1 VITPEQIADH
11 RAILVRIIQR
21 GMRFT
26 VGDAKLA
33 LAMLDEHALL
43 SEVADAA
50 DSATRG
56 GFELPRLRAALDAL
70 EANRVPPRPF
80 AAADE
85 SVKRCEVCDWPMD
98 REHGC
103 HPGDC
108 AYRPTQGTPEY
119 ARIRARRVHL
129 AAQQPATAPAPSLEA
144 QLAPVVDE
152 SEPPEGAMKTMWS
165 GEAFHFPKSTEIA
178 VKMSG
183 NRYKQRGH
191 TFMTGA
197 GTAVIPVEPNGQE
210 KIAGQL
216 ADTEVWLNVGNGFV
230 TVAVVGI
237 DDRMI
242 SSVESALK
250 SEAEDHGADIDDNNP
265 REVERFL
272 PKSEYGAASY
282 AYTGFSAEGNG
293 DPSDT
298 RDLVAR
304 LKKEAEQHSW
314 VGNVRIQRGWPRI

>member
-1 VITPEQIADH
+1 MKKIASPQELTH
-11 RAILVRIIQR
+11 ELRSLLAYAESESPSRE
-21 GMRFT
+21 
-26 VGDAKLA
+26 KLA
-33 LAMLDEHALL
+33 ADLSDLASRVAGTIPTAAYNPWVTELYGEKAVPFSQL
-43 SEVADAA
+43 S
-50 DSATRG
+50 
-56 GFELPRLRAALDAL
+56 
-70 EANRVPPRPF
+70 
-80 AAADE
+80 
-85 SVKRCEVCDWPMD
+85 K
-98 REHGC
+98 
-103 HPGDC
+103 
-108 AYRPTQGTPEY
+108 
-119 ARIRARRVHL
+119 
-129 AAQQPATAPAPSLEA
+129 
-144 QLAPVVDE
+144 
-152 SEPPEGAMKTMWS
+152 